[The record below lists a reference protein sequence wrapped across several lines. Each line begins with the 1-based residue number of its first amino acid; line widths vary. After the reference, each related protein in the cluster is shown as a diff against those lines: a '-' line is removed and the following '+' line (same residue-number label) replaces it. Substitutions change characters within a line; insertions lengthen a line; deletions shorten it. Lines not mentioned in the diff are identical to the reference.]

1 MIEQQPRRLPSPLAK
16 GWEWLQER
24 TDIRGAVQAM
34 LHVTIPRGA
43 KTYFLGGLTLF
54 FLGVQVVTGV
64 LLTLYYR
71 PSPDGAYQ
79 SVLYIMNDVHFGW
92 LIRSVH
98 AWSANLMIASCV
110 LHMLRIFIQ
119 AAYKKPREL
128 TWLVGVVLLVL
139 TMGFGF
145 TGYLLPWDQRAYWAT
160 TVGTEIAGSVPVVGE
175 YLQRLMRGGDNL
187 SGTTLSRFY
196 GIHTLVLPLTLALFV
211 GIHLLL
217 IHQQGLAPAPGDEEK
232 ELES

>member
-1 MIEQQPRRLPSPLAK
+1 MIEQPPRRLPFPLAK
-16 GWEWLQER
+16 GWDWLQER
-24 TDIRGAVQAM
+24 VDIEGALRAM
-34 LHVTIPRGA
+34 LHVAIPRSA
-43 KTYFLGGLTLF
+43 RTYFLGGLTLF
-54 FLGVQVVTGV
+54 FLSVQVITGV

-79 SVLYIMNDVHFGW
+79 SILYIMNEVRFGW

-110 LHMLRIFIQ
+110 LHMLRILFQ

-128 TWLVGVVLLVL
+128 TWIIGVVLLAITL
-139 TMGFGF
+139 GFGF

-160 TVGTEIAGSVPVVGE
+160 TVGTEIAGSVPLIGE
-175 YLQRLMRGGDNL
+175 FLQRLLRGGDSL

-196 GIHTLVLPLTLALFV
+196 GIHTLVLPLSIALFV
-211 GIHLLL
+211 GLHLLL
-217 IHQQGLAPAPGDEEK
+217 IHQHGLAPAPTEDEK
-232 ELES
+232 ESES

>member
-1 MIEQQPRRLPSPLAK
+1 MIDQQPSRFPAPLAK
-16 GWEWLQER
+16 GWEWMQDR
-24 TDIRGAVQAM
+24 VDIQGAVQAM

-71 PSPDGAYQ
+71 ASPEGAYQ
-79 SVLYIMNDVHFGW
+79 SVLYIMNEVRFGW
-92 LIRSVH
+92 LIRSIH
-98 AWSANLMIASCV
+98 AWSANMMIASCV
-110 LHMLRIFIQ
+110 LHMLRVFVQ

-128 TWLVGVVLLVL
+128 TWIVGVVLLTV

-160 TVGTEIAGSVPVVGE
+160 TVGTEIAGSVPVIGG
-175 YLQRLMRGGDNL
+175 YLQRLLRGGDSL

-196 GIHTLVLPLTLALFV
+196 GIHTLVLPLSLALLV
-211 GIHLLL
+211 GVHLLL
-217 IHQQGLAPAPGDEEK
+217 IHQQGLAAPTGEEK
-232 ELES
+232 KESES

>member
-1 MIEQQPRRLPSPLAK
+1 MIEQQPSRLPLPLAK

-24 TDIRGAVQAM
+24 IDIQGGVRIM
-34 LHVTIPRGA
+34 LHVAIPRGA

-64 LLTLYYR
+64 LLTLYYS

-79 SVLYIMNDVHFGW
+79 SVLHIMNEVRFGW
-92 LIRSVH
+92 LIRSIH
-98 AWSANLMIASCV
+98 AWSANLMIILCV
-110 LHMLRIFIQ
+110 LHMLRVFLQ

-128 TWLVGVVLLVL
+128 TWIVGVVLLTL

-160 TVGTEIAGSVPVVGE
+160 TVGTEIAGSVPFIGE
-175 YLQRLMRGGDNL
+175 YLQRLLRGGDSL
-187 SGTTLSRFY
+187 SGATLSRFY
-196 GIHTLVLPLTLALFV
+196 GIHTLVLPLSIALFV

-217 IHQQGLAPAPGDEEK
+217 IHQQGLAPAPTEEDK
-232 ELES
+232 ESES